1 MNFEAV
7 SAAGR
12 RAASCA
18 AVGVVF
24 EERDSAVFA
33 AAESK
38 TLSETLSESVFDTA
52 SFEAGVLLALAAGI
66 LRVRPSTFCFN
77 HSVD

>member
-38 TLSETLSESVFDTA
+38 TLSESVFDTA